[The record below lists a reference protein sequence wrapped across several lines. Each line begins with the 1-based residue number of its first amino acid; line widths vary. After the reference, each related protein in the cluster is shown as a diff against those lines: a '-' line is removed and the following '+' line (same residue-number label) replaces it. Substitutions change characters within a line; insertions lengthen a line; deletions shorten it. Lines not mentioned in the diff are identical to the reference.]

1 MDDENRPK
9 ASKLRAVVWTVT
21 LMLCS
26 FVGGVFIGQHPQWV
40 PLPGWVP
47 GGPVAPDAAATDLH
61 PHDLQLDTTQPTTQ
75 PETQAPQTPPAG
87 Q

>member
-1 MDDENRPK
+1 MADEIQPRP
-9 ASKLRAVVWTVT
+9 SKLRAVVWALT

-26 FVGGVFIGQHPQWV
+26 FVGGVFVGQHPQSI

-47 GGPVAPDAAATDLH
+47 GGPVAPDATANDLRPHEVPTDAT
-61 PHDLQLDTTQPTTQ
+61 TPTTQ
-75 PETQAPQTPPAG
+75 PDKEIPQTQPAG